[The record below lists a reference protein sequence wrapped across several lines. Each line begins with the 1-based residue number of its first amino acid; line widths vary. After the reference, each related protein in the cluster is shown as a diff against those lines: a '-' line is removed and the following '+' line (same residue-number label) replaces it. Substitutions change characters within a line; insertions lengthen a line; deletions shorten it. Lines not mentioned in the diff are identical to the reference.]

1 MKQREDDTPG
11 VARECTLISITCTT
25 SMRDWVHG
33 DLWLCPDG
41 LLRRS
46 RGWRGTFANAGS
58 RGVRTAVDPNDR
70 PSRTFTA
77 SEVTKIAAADKR
89 NWWIPWSSIARATLG
104 YGVLSHGVHLTLA
117 DGRRVS
123 LRWMTG
129 EGGYELLKE
138 TLEAQLGDRFVVS

>member
-1 MKQREDDTPG
+1 MTAHEQEAEG
-11 VARECTLISITCTT
+11 LACTLISITCTT
-25 SMRDWVHG
+25 SMTDWVHG

-46 RGWRGTFANAGS
+46 RGWVRTFGNATS
-58 RGVRTAVDPNDR
+58 RGVRTSVDPTNRPTHTFGTREVREIADADR
-70 PSRTFTA
+70 
-77 SEVTKIAAADKR
+77 R
-89 NWWIPWSSIARATLG
+89 NWWIPWAEIAEARLG
-104 YGVLSHGVHLTLA
+104 YGALSHGIHLTIT

-138 TLEAQLGDRFVVS
+138 TLEARLGERFRVT